1 MMIDDEQQVVPSC
14 KQSLQRFAQ
23 DDRLFTSAALRLP
36 MIDIVSAPIIQT
48 QIRVPRPPKRGR
60 FWALFGPPKR
70 GVLGPFL
77 APPGGGEKGR
87 KKPIFR
93 KSGIS
98 GANLCTPHIKEQKN
112 LSRLGELLNT
122 LRNVPPGAPP
132 GGPPRDPPP
141 GGVPDRWFGA
151 PKRGPQNAGFWR
163 GPGDPSPRFQTRMR
177 QSPSYGSLLAHLVPE
192 ELEER
197 EQRSMR

>member
-1 MMIDDEQQVVPSC
+1 MNNKLLSSC

-36 MIDIVSAPIIQT
+36 MIDIVSAAIIQT
-48 QIRVPRPPKRGR
+48 QIRVPRPSKKGPFLGP
-60 FWALFGPPKR
+60 FWTPQKGGFGALFGPPGRGRKR
-70 GVLGPFL
+70 PKKADFPEIRDFGGKFVHAPYQRAKESVPTGRVIKYPPKC
-77 APPGGGEKGR
+77 ATWGPPG
-87 KKPIFR
+87 
-93 KSGIS
+93 
-98 GANLCTPHIKEQKN
+98 
-112 LSRLGELLNT
+112 
-122 LRNVPPGAPP
+122 GAPP
-132 GGPPRDPPP
+132 GPPS